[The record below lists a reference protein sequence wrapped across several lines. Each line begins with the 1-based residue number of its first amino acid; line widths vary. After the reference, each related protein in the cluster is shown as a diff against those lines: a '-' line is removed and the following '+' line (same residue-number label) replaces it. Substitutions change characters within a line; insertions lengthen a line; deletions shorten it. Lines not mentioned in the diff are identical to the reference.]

1 VLDQCIQKPLSQFSA
16 ITHGFGT
23 PGICAA
29 LTALQHYLT
38 EMLRQHDK
46 PMSLSYSHD
55 KPQSISYNK
64 QKDMSNIVKHD
75 KM

>member
-1 VLDQCIQKPLSQFSA
+1 MIDHDPLVTICIYFVLPFSA

-23 PGICAA
+23 PAICAA

-46 PMSLSYSHD
+46 PMTLQYSS
-55 KPQSISYNK
+55 KVNYS
-64 QKDMSNIVKHD
+64 
-75 KM
+75 